1 MTGAPARARPA
12 RRAAAAVVCD
22 YIAGMTDRY
31 AREEHLRL
39 TDLSVSG

>member
-1 MTGAPARARPA
+1 MTGVRVPARAELPA
-12 RRAAAAVVCD
+12 PAAVVCD